1 MKYLLF
7 KHDKELFKINYTD
20 ESNRRKD
27 YNRKL
32 RRTIIYYFNIT
43 SK

>member
-20 ESNRRKD
+20 ESNPRKD
-27 YNRKL
+27 YNQKL
-32 RRTIIYYFNIT
+32 RGTMIHYFNIT
-43 SK
+43 YR